1 MDTSTQKTEPTGD
14 RIADRLV
21 AFAEQLAVLVG
32 TVQAKAEG
40 WRDRA
45 MLTREIGRIRDS
57 AADLLAHLNREDA
70 VRQTPAKRTA
80 PSATRRSR
88 GPVEA
93 PGKRHRTPLP
103 QERIDKRMGRAQRQ
117 TDGAEEFQEWQ
128 AQRPRLTPPTPP
140 STASPRASRKC
151 PANTN
156 QRLCS

>member
-1 MDTSTQKTEPTGD
+1 MTMDTSTQKTEPTGD

-57 AADLLAHLNREDA
+57 AADLLAHLNGEDA
-70 VRQTPAKRTA
+70 VRHMPATRTA
-80 PSATRRSR
+80 PSATRGSR

-93 PGKRHRTPLP
+93 PGKRHRAPLP
-103 QERIDKRMGRAQRQ
+103 QERIDKRMGEPRGKQMGQ
-117 TDGAEEFQEWQ
+117 KNFKTDRRSG
-128 AQRPRLTPPTPP
+128 RG
-140 STASPRASRKC
+140 
-151 PANTN
+151 
-156 QRLCS
+156 

>member
-1 MDTSTQKTEPTGD
+1 MDTSTQKTESTTD

-70 VRQTPAKRTA
+70 VRKTPAKRTA
-80 PSATRRSR
+80 TSATRRSR

-93 PGKRHRTPLP
+93 PGKRHRTPMP
-103 QERIDKRMGRAQRQ
+103 QERIDKRMG
-117 TDGAEEFQEWQ
+117 E
-128 AQRPRLTPPTPP
+128 PRGKQMGQKNFK
-140 STASPRASRKC
+140 SDRRSGRG
-151 PANTN
+151 
-156 QRLCS
+156 

>member
-70 VRQTPAKRTA
+70 VRKSAATPTA

-103 QERIDKRMGRAQRQ
+103 QERIDKRMG
-117 TDGAEEFQEWQ
+117 E
-128 AQRPRLTPPTPP
+128 PRGKQMGQKNFK
-140 STASPRASRKC
+140 SGRRSGRG
-151 PANTN
+151 
-156 QRLCS
+156 

>member
-1 MDTSTQKTEPTGD
+1 MDTSTQKTESTTD

-70 VRQTPAKRTA
+70 VRKTPAKRTA
-80 PSATRRSR
+80 TSATRRSR

-93 PGKRHRTPLP
+93 PGKRHRKPLP
-103 QERIDKRMGRAQRQ
+103 QERIDKRMG
-117 TDGAEEFQEWQ
+117 E
-128 AQRPRLTPPTPP
+128 PRGKQMGQKNVK
-140 STASPRASRKC
+140 SGRRSGRG
-151 PANTN
+151 
-156 QRLCS
+156 

>member
-1 MDTSTQKTEPTGD
+1 MDTSTQKTESTTD

-40 WRDRA
+40 WRDRT

-70 VRQTPAKRTA
+70 VRKTPAKRTA
-80 PSATRRSR
+80 TSATRRSR

-103 QERIDKRMGRAQRQ
+103 QERIDKRMG
-117 TDGAEEFQEWQ
+117 E
-128 AQRPRLTPPTPP
+128 PRGKQMGQKNVK
-140 STASPRASRKC
+140 SGRRSGRG
-151 PANTN
+151 
-156 QRLCS
+156 